1 MKLFQVPRNGRLVG
15 TMGRLPSTSPVAM
28 STPRREARLFNS
40 QASKGLEKTTSRFQK
55 DLRTTFGPLSFPS
68 TLCRRHQSSSLPSQP
83 DTTSNRSKS
92 DNSIAGTLVFLF
104 PVVTFF
110 LGVWQVY
117 RLQWKLGLIE
127 DTGRKLDED
136 PVELPSDLRFVD
148 RPQRLLYGVKKEIY

>member
-1 MKLFQVPRNGRLVG
+1 
-15 TMGRLPSTSPVAM
+15 
-28 STPRREARLFNS
+28 
-40 QASKGLEKTTSRFQK
+40 
-55 DLRTTFGPLSFPS
+55 
-68 TLCRRHQSSSLPSQP
+68 
-83 DTTSNRSKS
+83 
-92 DNSIAGTLVFLF
+92 
-104 PVVTFF
+104 VVTFF